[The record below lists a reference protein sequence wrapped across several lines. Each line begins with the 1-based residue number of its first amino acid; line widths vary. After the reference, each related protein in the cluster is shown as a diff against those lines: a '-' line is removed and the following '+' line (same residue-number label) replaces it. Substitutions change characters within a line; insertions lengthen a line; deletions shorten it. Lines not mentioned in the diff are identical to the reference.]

1 MQLVQLLPFLQCNWG
16 DNFEKHLASVGQN
29 CRAGQP
35 TPGHKAGWLTT
46 LEEKSLGCI
55 RKGGSRPIVE
65 VLEEAERPTKK
76 GAIIMDTP
84 GYDIASV
91 TSMVAGGCSLVVF
104 TTGRGTPTGNAI
116 APVIKITG
124 NKITYEKMHDNIDID
139 VSDIT
144 EGLKTPKE
152 ISEVLL
158 DELIKVCNG
167 KVTKAEAFGFS
178 DIAIDHICRFV

>member
-1 MQLVQLLPFLQCNWG
+1 
-16 DNFEKHLASVGQN
+16 
-29 CRAGQP
+29 
-35 TPGHKAGWLTT
+35 
-46 LEEKSLGCI
+46 
-55 RKGGSRPIVE
+55 
-65 VLEEAERPTKK
+65 
-76 GAIIMDTP
+76 MDTP

-144 EGLKTPKE
+144 EGLKTPRE
-152 ISEVLL
+152 MSEVLL